1 MASSR
6 SVCKKGVLGPLKCRR
21 PSSRQKCE
29 VILPPGVECPPCL
42 ASIPVHRSADDWTLL
57 GSPVGSEASIDAF
70 CRAGAVRIVARV
82 AALSALARPQV
93 VYALLRHCGP
103 WALGVYYAHA
113 AGTVGVPAFAVAD
126 AATWA
131 IMAGRGALAIARRA
145 GAWMTPSPG
154 SDQPRWLQ
162 PGDWRCRYLQPIC
175 AEEGTICGN
184 CLRID
189 DASDAAEDAARRHR
203 PSIHRKAQAEGQECD
218 ERSRCEPHRW
228 VRATGT
234 SPGMRRRGRHQA
246 RPFRGRRRLKAHEK
260 GVLVQKRRE
269 ASLEVRRRAPLR
281 GSARA
286 ELSADIR
293 HNLFFFTRGNA
304 FTQLPRGCWNE
315 PRRCGSPSRR
325 RSSVLWRRRP

>member
-1 MASSR
+1 
-6 SVCKKGVLGPLKCRR
+6 
-21 PSSRQKCE
+21 
-29 VILPPGVECPPCL
+29 
-42 ASIPVHRSADDWTLL
+42 
-57 GSPVGSEASIDAF
+57 
-70 CRAGAVRIVARV
+70 VARV

-131 IMAGRGALAIARRA
+131 IMARTGMPVGTADIPLAPGSAALRWSRSALAGAACAVSVPRGVHFRQSISSSNAAARRLGGSLGCPGRGALAIARRA

-162 PGDWRCRYLQPIC
+162 PGDWRRRYLQPIC

-228 VRATGT
+228 VRATGAAKPRHAAPRQT
-234 SPGMRRRGRHQA
+234 SGAPVPRASPPRGARKRRA
-246 RPFRGRRRLKAHEK
+246 RPEK
-260 GVLVQKRRE
+260 KRSV
-269 ASLEVRRRAPLR
+269 AGGAA
-281 GSARA
+281 ARA
-286 ELSADIR
+286 TQGLRTRGAERR
-293 HNLFFFTRGNA
+293 HPPQPFFFTRGNA